1 MSVRPRRVSRLV
13 PGLLL
18 VVQAMFIHGAAQ
30 ALDVPYVPTPQSVVD
45 RMLEMAGANKD
56 DRVVDLGSGDGRI
69 VISAVRDW
77 NVQSA
82 RGIDLDPERIREA
95 RANARAEGVEER
107 AKFEYGDIFLKDFSE
122 ATVLTMYL
130 LPGINLRLRPVILE
144 RMAPGTRVVSHAFNM
159 GDWEADGFDTI
170 ETANIYLWIV
180 PAQVEGR
187 WQLSTADGGTVDLS
201 LTQRYQRIDGTAY
214 VEDQAVELADARL
227 RGTEIRFELDGK
239 RYVGKVQGDS
249 IVPLPDAKGESNWQ
263 AKRVR

>member
-1 MSVRPRRVSRLV
+1 MSMRFRRLSRRVL
-13 PGLLL
+13 GMLL

-45 RMLEMAGANKD
+45 RMLEMAAANKD

-159 GDWEADGFDTI
+159 GDWEADGFDAI

-180 PAQVEGR
+180 PAQVEGH
-187 WQLSTADGGTVDLS
+187 WQLSTEGGGVLDLS
-201 LTQRYQRIDGTAY
+201 LRQQYQRIEGSAAIDGNTS
-214 VEDQAVELADARL
+214 ELTNARL
-227 RGTEIRFELDGK
+227 KGTEIRFDLDGK
-239 RYVGKVQGDS
+239 RYVGTVKDDS
-249 IVPLPDAKGESNWQ
+249 ITPLEGAEGEANWH